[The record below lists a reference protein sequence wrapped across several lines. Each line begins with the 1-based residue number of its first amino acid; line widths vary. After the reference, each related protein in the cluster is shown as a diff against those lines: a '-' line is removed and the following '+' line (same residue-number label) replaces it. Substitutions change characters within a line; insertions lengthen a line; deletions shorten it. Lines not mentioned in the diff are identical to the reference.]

1 MNVAEMIL
9 SHGRA
14 DAPALIEGSRILSH
28 GALREGVGS
37 VAAWIAG
44 QALPAGA
51 RIGILAENSA
61 FFATVYLGILHA
73 GRVAVPLNTE
83 ALPESLAG
91 ILRTSG
97 ASLVLA
103 SRRQARRLAQAA
115 VPLPCPLV
123 DEEAV
128 SGAEPSPPAAAA
140 PPVDG
145 LAALMFTSGSTG
157 EPKGVMVTHANIASN
172 TRDIMAV
179 LGLGEHDRVLLVLP
193 LHYCFGLSVL
203 HTHLMAGGSLV
214 LNNQFL
220 YPETVLRDIARH
232 ECTGLAGVPST
243 YQILLRKSRLKDTPL
258 PSLRWMQQ
266 AGGRLPGPLINEL
279 CQAQPQARFFTMY
292 GQTEATARLS
302 CLPPERL
309 DDKLGSI
316 GRGLPSTRLEVLAP
330 DGRPVRPGSDEVG
343 EIVASGPNICA
354 GYWNDPAETARY
366 FRDGKLHTGDLARVD
381 AEGFLFIVDRDRDMI
396 KCGGNRVS
404 SKEIEDVLAA
414 HPGVVEAAV
423 IGLPHELLGEAI
435 AAYVVTTRDARID
448 PDELRQLCRRA
459 LPPYKVPERLEIV
472 PELPH
477 TGSGKVMKASLRA
490 RALAN
495 PSPAPA
501 LVS

>member
-14 DAPALIEGSRILSH
+14 DSPALIEGGRVTSY
-28 GALREGVGS
+28 GALREGAGT
-37 VAAWIAG
+37 VAAWIAS

-51 RIGILAENSA
+51 RIGVLAENSA
-61 FFATVYLGILHA
+61 FFATAYLGILHA
-73 GRVAVPLNTE
+73 GRVAVPLTTE
-83 ALPESLAG
+83 ASPDHIARVLQA
-91 ILRTSG
+91 SG
-97 ASLVLA
+97 ASLLLA
-103 SRRQARRLAQAA
+103 SRRQARRLAQAG
-115 VPLPCPLV
+115 VPLPCPVV
-123 DEEAV
+123 DEEAF
-128 SGAEPSPPAAAA
+128 SGAEPAAPVAAAA
-140 PPVDG
+140 PADG

-157 EPKGVMVTHANIASN
+157 EPKGVMVSHQNIASN
-172 TRDIMAV
+172 TRDIVTV
-179 LGLGEHDRVLLVLP
+179 LGLGEADRVLLVLP

-203 HTHLMAGGSLV
+203 HTHLTAGGSVV

-220 YPETVLRDIARH
+220 YPETVLRDIALH
-232 ECTGLAGVPST
+232 QCTGLAGVPST
-243 YQILLRKSRLKDTPL
+243 YQILLRKSRFKDTPL

-279 CQAQPQARFFTMY
+279 RQAQPQARFFTMY

-309 DDKLGSI
+309 DEKLGSI
-316 GRGLPSTRLEVLAP
+316 GTGLPSTRLEVLTP
-330 DGRPVRPGSDEVG
+330 DGQPVRPGSDEVG

-366 FRDGKLHTGDLARVD
+366 FRDGRLHTGDLARVD
-381 AEGFLFIVDRDRDMI
+381 ADGFIFIVDRDRDMI

-435 AAYVVTTRDARID
+435 AAYVVTTRDARLE
-448 PDELRQLCRRA
+448 PDALRQLCRRA
-459 LPPYKVPERLEIV
+459 LPPYKVPERIELV

-477 TGSGKVMKASLRA
+477 TGSGKVMKAWLRA
-490 RALAN
+490 RLMASAP
-495 PSPAPA
+495 PSPA